1 MIAGQGQALDI
12 KWDNGAQGETAMI
25 RIGLVVVALACSLAT
40 PVQAQSAPDTADGRF
55 TFHRTDDGF
64 LRLDGR
70 SGQVSLCQRRS
81 AGWECQAVP
90 DERAA
95 LEGEIARLQSDNAT
109 LKRELLSRNL
119 PLPGGVKPE
128 AFGRSDDRL
137 QLPSDAELNRAM
149 AFVEKVWKRMV
160 EMIVTTQ
167 KDMMNKP

>member
-1 MIAGQGQALDI
+1 
-12 KWDNGAQGETAMI
+12 MI
-25 RIGLVVVALACSLAT
+25 RTGLVVVALASALVS
-40 PVQAQSAPDTADGRF
+40 PVQAQSAPDSADGRF
-55 TFHRTDDGF
+55 TFHRADDGF

-95 LEGEIARLQSDNAT
+95 LEGEIARLQSDNAN
-109 LKRELLSRNL
+109 LKRELLAHNL

-128 AFGRSDDRL
+128 AFGRSEDRL

-167 KDMMNKP
+167 KEMTK

>member
-1 MIAGQGQALDI
+1 
-12 KWDNGAQGETAMI
+12 MI
-25 RIGLVVVALACSLAT
+25 RTGLVIVALASALAT
-40 PVQAQSAPDTADGRF
+40 PVQAQSAPDSADGRF
-55 TFHRTDDGF
+55 TFHRADDGF

-95 LEGEIARLQSDNAT
+95 LESEIARLQGDNAN
-109 LKRELLSRNL
+109 LKRELLAHNL
-119 PLPGGVKPE
+119 PLPNGTKPE
-128 AFGRSDDRL
+128 ASSRGEDHL

-160 EMIVTTQ
+160 EMIVSTQ
-167 KDMMNKP
+167 KDMMKQQP

>member
-1 MIAGQGQALDI
+1 
-12 KWDNGAQGETAMI
+12 MI
-25 RIGLVVVALACSLAT
+25 RTGLVMVALACSLAT
-40 PVQAQSAPDTADGRF
+40 PVQAQSAPDSADGRF
-55 TFHRTDDGF
+55 TFHRADDGF

-95 LEGEIARLQSDNAT
+95 LESEIARLQTDNAN
-109 LKRELLSRNL
+109 LKRELLSHNL